1 MKILSG
7 IITAVFVSIFFF
19 SIVMT
24 IHAGS
29 PDVSAAKMH
38 AQSMVE
44 EAEQMMNHG
53 DQGHLD
59 TMMQHAEAMIKHAKE
74 AIDLMPSGSE
84 HSDEAVS
91 RMKEAIDH
99 AEEAVVR
106 GRNGNLEMAMA
117 HANKAFAHAKEAKK
131 HIDQM

>member
-1 MKILSG
+1 MKVCERAFVVSFVMAL
-7 IITAVFVSIFFF
+7 VFLAS
-19 SIVMT
+19 MAAQ
-24 IHAGS
+24 AGE
-29 PDVSAAKMH
+29 PDLKAAKMH
-38 AQSMVE
+38 GQAMVD
-44 EAEQMMNHG
+44 EAGQMMSHG

-74 AIDLMPSGSE
+74 AIGFMPSGSE

-99 AEEAVVR
+99 AEEAVAR
-106 GRNGNLEMAMA
+106 GRSGNLEMAMA